1 MNKDHFLRV
10 LCLLSVL
17 CLLLGGCAPSGSAE
31 KAQKYSA
38 VFYDA
43 FDTVTSVIGF
53 ADSQETFDRVF
64 GQVREMF
71 MHYHRIYDGY
81 HGYEGINNLYYVNK
95 NAAAGP
101 VPAEPELIELLLY
114 MKDLQPKLNGR
125 VNIAM
130 GSVLSYW
137 HEMREEGEALPEK
150 SLLEKLDAHTDF
162 DDVIIDEAAGTV
174 YFADPGLS
182 LDVGAVAKGYATEI
196 AAQWLLTSDMP
207 SYIISAGGNIRCGR
221 PPQDGR
227 ARWGVGI
234 QDPDSSALPV
244 ANTTLDAV
252 YLTDSSVVTSG
263 DYQRYYTVDGVRYH
277 HIIDPDTLFPSAF
290 VRQITVV
297 TRDSG
302 YADALST
309 ALFLMPY
316 EEGRAFADG
325 LEGVEAYWVLNDGTV
340 CFTEGLAPYLK
351 SQGGSAV
358 D

>member
-1 MNKDHFLRV
+1 MKLRFRI
-10 LCLLSVL
+10 L
-17 CLLLGGCAPSGSAE
+17 CLLLAAGILCCGCTAGGSAE

-43 FDTVTSVIGF
+43 FDTVTSVIGY
-53 ADSQETFDRVF
+53 ADSQKTFDRIF
-64 GQVREMF
+64 GQIQDMF
-71 MHYHRIYDGY
+71 MYYHRIYDGY
-81 HGYEGINNLYYVNK
+81 RPYDGVNNLYFVNR
-95 NAAAGP
+95 NAAQGP
-101 VPAEPELIELLLY
+101 VKAEPELIELLLY

-130 GSVLSYW
+130 GSVLGCW
-137 HEMREEGEALPEK
+137 HEMREEGESLPETD
-150 SLLEKLDAHTDF
+150 LLRKLNEHTDF
-162 DDVIIDEAAGTV
+162 DDVIIDENAGTV

-182 LDVGAVAKGYATEI
+182 LDLGAVAKGYTTEI
-196 AAQWLLTSDMP
+196 VASWLLTSDMP
-207 SYIISAGGNIRCGR
+207 SYIISAGGNVRCGLA
-221 PPQDGR
+221 PLDGR

-234 QDPDSSALPV
+234 QDPDASVLPG

-252 YLTDSSVVTSG
+252 YLKDASVVTSG
-263 DYQRYYTVDGVRYH
+263 DYQRYYTVDGIRYH
-277 HIIDPDTLFPSAF
+277 HIIDPDTLFPSDYM
-290 VRQITVV
+290 RQITIV

-316 EEGRAFADG
+316 EEGRAFVDG
-325 LEGVEAYWVLNDGTV
+325 LEGVEAYWVLQDGTV
-340 CFTEGLAPYLK
+340 HFTDGLAPYLK